1 MKSFSNHFFTPAVAG
16 IWFWAVACFGGN
28 QELVEQKTAELCSI
42 NEQVAKQAAP
52 GGLKEGDAVEI
63 KATLRVERCPENGP
77 VVRDLKVGNIN
88 VSTASAAVSAERLV
102 PVTGSGKIREPD
114 MAEKNPA
121 AGMPGF
127 RQESLN
133 VPAKKI
139 TPEVKSPSLAE
150 K

>member
-1 MKSFSNHFFTPAVAG
+1 MKSFSNRLLISATVG
-16 IWFWAVACFGGN
+16 VGLLETVCFGGN

-52 GGLKEGDAVEI
+52 GGLKEGETVEI
-63 KATLRVERCPENGP
+63 KSTLRVERSPENGP